1 MHSKLYF
8 ILFILTTMS
17 VIAQKSIILQS
28 TNGNIHF
35 KSFGNGT
42 PILIINGGPGLDCL
56 GFENIASQFA
66 NRGFRAIIFDQ
77 TGTGKSTVSEKNAQT
92 ISMTTI
98 VNDIEQIRK
107 HLDIDQWIVFGQSF
121 GGMVAAAY
129 AHSYP
134 ERIHS
139 LIFSSSAGLNLD
151 FLQEF
156 ETQLHKQLTTSQIDS
171 MRQLYTAIEQGDTTI
186 ETLQEYSEILAK
198 AYVYNKDNS
207 STIAKRLLQVDYD
220 IHSLI
225 MEDLQQKKF
234 DLSSSFRKFTKP
246 VLILQG
252 LHDVISKKTATKI
265 SQAFPTSQLILF
277 DQCGHYPWI
286 DVPNQFWSH
295 IEQFLQ

>member
-17 VIAQKSIILQS
+17 VIAQKSTILQS

-35 KSFGNGT
+35 KSFGKGT

-56 GFENIASQFA
+56 GFENIALQFA
-66 NRGFRAIIFDQ
+66 NRGYRSIIFDQ
-77 TGTGKSTVSEKNAQT
+77 KGTGKSTVSEKNSQT
-92 ISMTTI
+92 ISMSTI

-107 HLDIDQWIVFGQSF
+107 HLDIEQWKLFGQSF

-129 AHSYP
+129 AHTYP
-134 ERIHS
+134 ERIQS

-156 ETQLHKQLTTSQIDS
+156 ETQLHKQLSASQIAS
-171 MRQLYTAIEQGDTTI
+171 MQQLHTAIEHGDTTI
-186 ETLQEYSEILAK
+186 ETLKEYSEILAK
-198 AYVYNKDNS
+198 AYVFNKDKS
-207 STIAKRLLQVDYD
+207 STIAKRLLQVDYE

-234 DLSSSFRKFTKP
+234 DLSTSFRNFTKP

-252 LHDVISKKTATKI
+252 LHDVISQQTATKI
-265 SQAFPTSQLILF
+265 SQAFPSSKLVLF
-277 DQCGHYPWI
+277 KQCGHYPWI
-286 DVPNQFWSH
+286 DVPDQFWLH